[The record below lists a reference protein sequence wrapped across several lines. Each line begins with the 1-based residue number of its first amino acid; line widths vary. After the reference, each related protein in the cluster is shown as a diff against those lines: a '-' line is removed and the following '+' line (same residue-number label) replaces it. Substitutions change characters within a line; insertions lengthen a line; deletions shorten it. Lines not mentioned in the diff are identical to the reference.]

1 VKVKGEGQP
10 AANRSHD
17 LLLNSQ
23 QLTLA
28 NSWAQIILK
37 KPRLSRASASGA
49 PDKYCPIKT
58 QPDFTNTSCRG
69 GCMVFLDFKARNSVN
84 QPSGYW
90 F

>member
-10 AANRSHD
+10 ATIRSHD
-17 LLLNSQ
+17 LLNSQ

-28 NSWAQIILK
+28 NSWVQIMLK

-58 QPDFTNTSCRG
+58 DATGFYQYI
-69 GCMVFLDFKARNSVN
+69 L
-84 QPSGYW
+84 
-90 F
+90 